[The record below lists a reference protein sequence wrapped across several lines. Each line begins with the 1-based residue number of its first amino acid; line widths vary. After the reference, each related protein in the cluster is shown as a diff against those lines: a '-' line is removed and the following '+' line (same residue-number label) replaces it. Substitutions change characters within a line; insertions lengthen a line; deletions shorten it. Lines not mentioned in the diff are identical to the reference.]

1 GPAPMRLSEE
11 PPGHPPGG
19 GRRLP
24 GGFPRYAAM
33 ETTHMEASPDPW
45 ISALRHSHDR
55 LRASVQPLGPDQLAQ
70 RSYPSEWTI
79 AQVLSHLG
87 SQAEIFGL
95 ILEAGLAGQE
105 APGPKQFHP
114 LWDKWNAKDPQAQ
127 ATDALRADQATLER
141 LESIDAD
148 ERERLHLK
156 LFGMDIDTTGF
167 ARLRLSEH
175 AVHTWDVLVALD
187 PAATLAPDAVA
198 LLIDMVD
205 QVAGR
210 SATPDGQQ
218 RTVRGATSDPA
229 RKFILATGD
238 EVTLTPVDGDTP
250 PEPGQPGLRMPAE
263 ALIRLVYGR
272 LDEAHTPPAETTGV

>member
-1 GPAPMRLSEE
+1 MESR
-11 PPGHPPGG
+11 PG
-19 GRRLP
+19 
-24 GGFPRYAAM
+24 
-33 ETTHMEASPDPW
+33 PW

-55 LRASVQPLGPDQLAQ
+55 LRASVGPLRPDQLTQ

-95 ILEAGLAGQE
+95 ILQAGLAGLE
-105 APGPKQFHP
+105 PPGREEFPP
-114 LWDKWNAKDPQAQ
+114 IWDKWNAKDPQAQ

-141 LESIDAD
+141 LESMDAD

-156 LFGMDIDTTGF
+156 LFGMDIDTAGL
-167 ARLRLSEH
+167 ARLRVSEH

-198 LLIDMVD
+198 LLIDMLE

-210 SATPDGQQ
+210 SAQPDGKQ
-218 RTVRGATSDPA
+218 RRVRVSTSDPE
-229 RKFILATGD
+229 RQFILETG
-238 EVTLTPVDGDTP
+238 EAVTLTPSDGDAT
-250 PEPGQPGLRMPAE
+250 PEPGLSELRLPAE

-272 LDEAHTPPAETTGV
+272 LDEAHTPPAETAGVELGELRQIFRGF

>member
-1 GPAPMRLSEE
+1 ME
-11 PPGHPPGG
+11 PSPG
-19 GRRLP
+19 
-24 GGFPRYAAM
+24 
-33 ETTHMEASPDPW
+33 PW

-55 LRASVQPLGPDQLAQ
+55 LRASVEPLGPDQLTQ
-70 RSYPSEWTI
+70 RSYPTEWTI

-95 ILEAGLAGQE
+95 ILAAGLAGQE
-105 APGPKQFHP
+105 PPGPEEFP
-114 LWDKWNAKDPQAQ
+114 PIWDKWNAKDPLAQ

-141 LESIDAD
+141 LESMDAD

-156 LFGMDIDTTGF
+156 LFGMDIDTAGF

-198 LLIDMVD
+198 LLIDMVG

-210 SATPDGQQ
+210 SAKPDGQP
-218 RTVRGATSDPA
+218 RKVRVSTTGPE
-229 RKFILATGD
+229 RQFILETGE
-238 EVTLTPVDGDTP
+238 EVTLTPSDGDATP
-250 PEPGQPGLRMPAE
+250 ELGLSELRLPAE

-272 LDEAHTPPAETTGV
+272 LDEAHTPPAETAGVELGELRQIFRGF

>member
-1 GPAPMRLSEE
+1 MESN
-11 PPGHPPGG
+11 PG
-19 GRRLP
+19 
-24 GGFPRYAAM
+24 
-33 ETTHMEASPDPW
+33 PW

-55 LRASVQPLGPDQLAQ
+55 LRASVEPLGPDQLAQ

-95 ILEAGLAGQE
+95 ILQAGLAGQE
-105 APGPKQFHP
+105 PPGPEEFP
-114 LWDKWNAKDPQAQ
+114 PIWDTWNAKDPQAQ

-141 LESIDAD
+141 LESMDAG

-156 LFGMDIDTTGF
+156 LFGMDLDTTGF
-167 ARLRLSEH
+167 ARLRVGEH

-198 LLIDMVD
+198 LLIDALE
-205 QVAGR
+205 QVAAR
-210 SATPDGQQ
+210 SAKPDGKQ
-218 RTVRGATSDPA
+218 RTVRVSTTDPE
-229 RKFILATGD
+229 RQFILTTGD
-238 EVTLTPVDGDTP
+238 EVTLTPSDEGATP
-250 PEPGQPGLRMPAE
+250 ELGLSELRLPAE

-272 LDEAHTPPAETTGV
+272 LDEAHTPPTETAGVELDELRQIFRGF

>member
-1 GPAPMRLSEE
+1 ME
-11 PPGHPPGG
+11 PNPG
-19 GRRLP
+19 
-24 GGFPRYAAM
+24 
-33 ETTHMEASPDPW
+33 PW

-55 LRASVQPLGPDQLAQ
+55 LRASVEPLGPDQLTQ

-95 ILEAGLAGQE
+95 ILAAGLAGQE
-105 APGPKQFHP
+105 PPGREEFPP
-114 LWDKWNAKDPQAQ
+114 IWDTWNAKDPRAQ

-141 LESIDAD
+141 LESMDAG

-156 LFGMDIDTTGF
+156 LFGMDIDAAGF
-167 ARLRLSEH
+167 ARLRVSEH

-187 PAATLAPDAVA
+187 PEATLAPDAVA

-210 SATPDGQQ
+210 SAQPDGKQ
-218 RTVRGATSDPA
+218 RKVRVSTTGPE
-229 RKFILATGD
+229 REFILETGD
-238 EVTLTPVDGDTP
+238 EVSLTPSDGDGV
-250 PEPGQPGLRMPAE
+250 PELGLSELRLPAE

-272 LDEAHTPPAETTGV
+272 LDEAHTPPAETAGVELDELRQIFRGF